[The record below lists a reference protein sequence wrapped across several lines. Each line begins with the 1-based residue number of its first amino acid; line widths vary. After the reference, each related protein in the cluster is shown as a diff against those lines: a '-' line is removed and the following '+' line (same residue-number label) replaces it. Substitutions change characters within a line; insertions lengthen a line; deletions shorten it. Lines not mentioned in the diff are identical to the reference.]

1 MARSHLTKKGN
12 IFCCT
17 EPMELLIVLLKWNRT
32 GAGKYT
38 CVNRQRAENKILPW
52 KHLSDFTQPEMQL
65 SNTLL
70 ILTVI
75 LVSGQAYVQ
84 CFSCYGDYPIAACGC
99 FINKKNLSKEEAN
112 APDQDGG
119 GITRISTRPPA
130 DGEYT
135 CIYARSKRPVKAC
148 CHPDVHLNGK
158 KMGLSKFENTCQR
171 QPDDPK

>member
-1 MARSHLTKKGN
+1 
-12 IFCCT
+12 
-17 EPMELLIVLLKWNRT
+17 MELLIVLLKWNRT

-52 KHLSDFTQPEMQL
+52 KHLSASIDQSLSNQHPSDFTQPEMQL

-119 GITRISTRPPA
+119 GITLRRAHPQ